1 MQNKSDRT
9 SFGTLEV
16 RVGLLKLS
24 KSPKQSPK
32 SPTTFSDFDGL
43 RRIPTDSNRTSDGV
57 RRVRSESVRPFLDIF
72 EEKSPA
78 DSDGSPMRSKKR
90 PSESDGL
97 NWTRFGHPTESVGLL
112 FTSDTCHT
120 LTQLESAVNACV
132 RTINNTDSRRLLHGN
147 CNEQSFLL
155 WKEQSSA
162 LFNSNVL
169 GRSTLNCNPTGYQIL
184 STNPLP
190 NTDWKWN

>member
-9 SFGTLEV
+9 SFGTQEV
-16 RVGLLKLS
+16 RVGLLKFS
-24 KSPKQSPK
+24 KSPKKSPK

-57 RRVRSESVRPFLDIF
+57 RRVRSESVGPFLDIF

-78 DSDGSPMRSKKR
+78 DSDGSPIKSKKR

-112 FTSDTCHT
+112 FTSDTCPPVVSEFSNSVT
-120 LTQLESAVNACV
+120 GLKFRYFIQYYYVARKLMSQKMRDDFVP
-132 RTINNTDSRRLLHGN
+132 IKIMSSR
-147 CNEQSFLL
+147 
-155 WKEQSSA
+155 A
-162 LFNSNVL
+162 
-169 GRSTLNCNPTGYQIL
+169 T
-184 STNPLP
+184 
-190 NTDWKWN
+190 